1 MIYVL
6 AYPEFE
12 LSVAERI
19 NRFRSANEPERAR
32 LVPPHVTL
40 VFGMRNPHPQDFL
53 THCEFVAGHVSELA
67 VSFMAGD
74 IVYDPFE
81 KTHKLL
87 LPISTGKRTLIA
99 LHQQLYDGTQS
110 AKLNPEVPYRPHMTV
125 ATHKDRAIIERFDVA
140 TLGAFPLFGRIRK
153 IEIVELSDN
162 TLHPLRTIP
171 LRK

>member
-12 LSVAERI
+12 PSVAESI
-19 NRFRSANEPERAR
+19 NRFRFANEPERAR

-40 VFGMRNPHPQDFL
+40 VFGMRTPHPQDFL
-53 THCEFVAGHVSELA
+53 TRCEGVAGHVSELA
-67 VSFMAGD
+67 VSFTASEV
-74 IVYDPFE
+74 VYDPFE
-81 KTHKLL
+81 KTHKML

-99 LHQQLYDGTQS
+99 LHQQLYDGSQL
-110 AKLNPEVPYRPHMTV
+110 AELNPDIPYRPHMTV
-125 ATHKDRAIIERFDVA
+125 ATNEDRTIIERLDVA
-140 TLGAFPLFGRIRK
+140 TLGAFPLSGRIRA
-153 IEIVELSDN
+153 IEVVELADN